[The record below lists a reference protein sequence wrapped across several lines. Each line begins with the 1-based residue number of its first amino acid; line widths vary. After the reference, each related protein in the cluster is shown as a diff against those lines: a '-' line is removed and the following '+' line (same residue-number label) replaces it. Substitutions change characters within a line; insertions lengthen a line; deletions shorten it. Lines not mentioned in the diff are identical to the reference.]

1 MICKRIRLSSA
12 RAAALAAGALLLG
25 AVLPAAAQVVPSA
38 EQGGFP
44 IVVGAG
50 YSGFNI
56 DWGQDAFGQVRY
68 MEGVTLWIDWN
79 LTRLHHPSLLSGLG
93 VEVEGRDINY
103 GLPASLSN
111 AELHD
116 TGTNMRQDTGL
127 GGVIYHWRHYAKVRP
142 YGKALAGLGSIDF
155 PPLPA
160 SPPTYRHDNRTI
172 TAFGAGADVHAW
184 RSVWLRAD
192 WEYQFWPGL
201 FGSPHDLTPTGITIG
216 AVYDFNGV
224 RRR

>member
-1 MICKRIRLSSA
+1 MIFRRTAATLARLLI
-12 RAAALAAGALLLG
+12 LAAIPGLG
-25 AVLPAAAQVVPSA
+25 QVVPSA
-38 EQGGFP
+38 EQGGLP
-44 IVVGAG
+44 LVAGVGV
-50 YSGFNI
+50 SGFNM
-56 DWGQDAFGQVRY
+56 DWGHDAFGRTRY

-79 LTRLHHPSLLSGLG
+79 LTKLPGPSILRGLG
-93 VEVEGRDINY
+93 VEVEGRDIHF

-127 GGVIYHWRHYAKVRP
+127 GGVIYHWRHYARVRP
-142 YGKALAGLGSIDF
+142 YGKALAGLGSLDF

-184 RSVWLRAD
+184 RSVWVRAD

-201 FGSPHDLTPTGITIG
+201 FGSPHDLTPTGITVG
-216 AVYDFNGV
+216 AVYDFNGI